1 MINQEIIK
9 LGNGVSEKDYIRF
22 DYVPEV
28 ANFRNCSGYCFD
40 RITNVVTGEVFEE
53 GHEFNT
59 IVDSISK
66 LAAARFRGGTDFQGL
81 QMWAIG
87 SGASSWDARWDGNL
101 PPTTDVS
108 ATRLVNEIGRMPL
121 SIASQDSY
129 MTFVD
134 QNGVPTEALTNR
146 LKVMRRF
153 GRSEVNGEWRE
164 FALFGG
170 NASEARGSGVM
181 INHRIHPVMTK
192 TPDMSVE
199 RFIIFTF
206 N

>member
-1 MINQEIIK
+1 MKNREII
-9 LGNGVSEKDYIRF
+9 NFNHRVSEQDYIRF
-22 DYVPEV
+22 DYGPEV
-28 ANFRNCSGYCFD
+28 TNFRGCSGYCFD
-40 RITNVVTGEVFEE
+40 RVTNAVTGEVFEE
-53 GHEFNT
+53 GHDFNT
-59 IVDSISK
+59 IVSSISK

-81 QMWAIG
+81 QTWAIG
-87 SGASSWDARWDGNL
+87 SGASGWDVRWGSGL
-101 PPTTDVS
+101 PPSTDVS

-121 SIASQDSY
+121 SITGQDSY

-134 QNGVPTEALTNR
+134 QNGVPTEGLTNR

-153 GRSEVNGEWRE
+153 GRSDVNGEWRE

>member
-1 MINQEIIK
+1 MDNLQRVKI
-9 LGNGVSEKDYIRF
+9 GDTVFEKDFIRF

-28 ANFRNCSGYCFD
+28 SNFRNCSGYCFD

-53 GHEFNT
+53 GHDFNT
-59 IVDSISK
+59 IVDSIGK

-87 SGASSWDARWDGNL
+87 SGASSWDARWDSNL
-101 PPTTDVS
+101 PPSTDS
-108 ATRLVNEIGRMPL
+108 LATRLVNEIGRLPL
-121 SIASQDSY
+121 SIAGQDSY
-129 MTFVD
+129 MTYVD
-134 QNGVPTEALTNR
+134 QNGAPTESLTNR

-153 GRSEVNGEWRE
+153 GRNDVNGEWRE

-170 NASEARGSGVM
+170 NADETRGSGIM
-181 INHRIHPVMTK
+181 INHRIHRIMTK
-192 TPDMSVE
+192 TSDMTVD